1 MTMIQQDIAE
11 AIFNKVEKGE
21 IDVVLVTKED
31 ILKGTKLT
39 QSKQNQLEELLKE

>member
-11 AIFNKVEKGE
+11 AIFRKVERGE
-21 IDVVLVTKED
+21 IDVVLLTKED

-39 QSKQNQLEELLKE
+39 QLKQNQLEGLLKE